1 MNNIEFNTRLINILK
16 MRNKLKRSELV
27 DLLRQFW
34 KHNKQQL
41 QTIYHYHCY
50 QLVVKVLNHFDN
62 IILQSNNRYYYVYKN
77 VLVDFVE
84 KSTQNPI

>member
-16 MRNKLKRSELV
+16 MRNKLKRNELV

-50 QLVVKVLNHFDN
+50 QLIVKVLRHFDS
-62 IILQSNNRYYYVYKN
+62 IVQQSNNRYYYVYKN
-77 VLVDFVE
+77 VLIDFVQNI
-84 KSTQNPI
+84 TQKPI

>member
-16 MRNKLKRSELV
+16 LRNKLKRSELV
-27 DLLRQFW
+27 DVLRQFW

-50 QLVVKVLNHFDN
+50 QLVVKVLNYFDS

-77 VLVDFVE
+77 VLVDFVQNN
-84 KSTQNPI
+84 TQKAI

>member
-16 MRNKLKRSELV
+16 LRNKLKRNELV
-27 DLLRQFW
+27 DLLKQFW

-50 QLVVKVLNHFDN
+50 QIIVKVLHHFD
-62 IILQSNNRYYYVYKN
+62 IEQHCHG
-77 VLVDFVE
+77 
-84 KSTQNPI
+84 KSVGKRRSEFGFGLSHRN